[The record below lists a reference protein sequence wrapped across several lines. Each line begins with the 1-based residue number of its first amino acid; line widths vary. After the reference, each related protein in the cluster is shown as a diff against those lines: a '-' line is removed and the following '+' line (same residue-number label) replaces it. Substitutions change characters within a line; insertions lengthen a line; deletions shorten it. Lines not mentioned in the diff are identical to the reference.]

1 MSQDAVG
8 IPTFPDTVTQK
19 QVDCDVFSR
28 GGVDYYTQRVKLGAG
43 DLTVDAWGA
52 QKVTFPK
59 SIFHGLWTFDI
70 PANMWFMYE
79 NGTQVY
85 TSTNI
90 ASVNSAANL
99 TTSATK
105 TALILES
112 REAPRYQPNRGHLFS
127 TALWCPTKT
136 SNGVR
141 EWGLATTENG
151 IFFRLKA
158 DGLLYA
164 VRRSGGVEKI
174 EALIDTSTVVGFD
187 VEKGNVY
194 DIQYQWRGVGN
205 YKFFI
210 NLQLVYTMSLLG
222 TLTKLSMENP
232 ALPIRF
238 TATRGTQD
246 VSMNVG
252 CADIT
257 SENGMTDVE
266 QYNSAYVEGINAT
279 TNTPIIT
286 IHSPL
291 LVGTTTNTRTCTL
304 ARISFNAAKKTVFKV
319 WLTRNP
325 TAFTGMT
332 LVALGEGSFI
342 QTDSVS
348 MSPTA
353 VKATAVN
360 LTLLSKVTAIPV
372 EAAVPRVMD
381 NPYRGR
387 IEFPIVR
394 GDYLVVTA
402 TGASSVCDV
411 VVEWGEQV

>member
-1 MSQDAVG
+1 
-8 IPTFPDTVTQK
+8 
-19 QVDCDVFSR
+19 
-28 GGVDYYTQRVKLGAG
+28 
-43 DLTVDAWGA
+43 
-52 QKVTFPK
+52 
-59 SIFHGLWTFDI
+59 
-70 PANMWFMYE
+70 
-79 NGTQVY
+79 
-85 TSTNI
+85 
-90 ASVNSAANL
+90 
-99 TTSATK
+99 
-105 TALILES
+105 
-112 REAPRYQPNRGHLFS
+112 
-127 TALWCPTKT
+127 
-136 SNGVR
+136 
-141 EWGLATTENG
+141 
-151 IFFRLKA
+151 
-158 DGLLYA
+158 LLYA

-174 EALIDTSTVVGFD
+174 EELIDTSGITGFN
-187 VEKGNVY
+187 VEAGNVY

-222 TLTKLSMENP
+222 TLTELSMENP

-238 TATRGTQD
+238 TATRTTQD

-286 IHSPL
+286 IHNPL
-291 LVGTTTNTRTCTL
+291 LVGTKTNTRTCTL

-342 QTDSVS
+342 QSDSVS
-348 MSPTA
+348 MTPTA

-360 LTLLSKVTAIPV
+360 LALLSKVTAIPV
-372 EAAVPRVMD
+372 EAAVPRQMD

-387 IEFPIVR
+387 IEFPLVR

-402 TGASSVCDV
+402 TGASSICDV
-411 VVEWGEQV
+411 VVEWGEQI